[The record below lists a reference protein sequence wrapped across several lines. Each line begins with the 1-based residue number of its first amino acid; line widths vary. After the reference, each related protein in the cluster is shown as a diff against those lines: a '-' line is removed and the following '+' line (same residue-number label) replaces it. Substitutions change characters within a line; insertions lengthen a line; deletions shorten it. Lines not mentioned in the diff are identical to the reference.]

1 MRSMVDQVVNV
12 LDEGSVF
19 MNPSRILKSRIPKK
33 VRPRTPIR
41 SRPPVVSSPDKQK
54 ERIRKIV
61 TKQHPDTSM
70 QWTGQKWKVR
80 EQEKQKIME
89 MLLPLEEIPLRTGA
103 IAVYLA
109 KVKQYANAVDRG
121 VNKLKS
127 LSSKLQNAS
136 DEKERTRTQGEIV
149 RVDADVLSSLR
160 KMQMYG
166 SLVSASG
173 GLGAD
178 RSYKILKKMEKQKH
192 R

>member
-1 MRSMVDQVVNV
+1 MRSMVDQVVDV
-12 LDEGSVF
+12 LDEGSVY
-19 MNPSRILKSRIPKK
+19 MNPGRILKSRIPKK

-89 MLLPLEEIPLRTGA
+89 MLLPLEEISLRTGA
-103 IAVYLA
+103 ITGFLL
-109 KVKQYANAVDRG
+109 KVKQYASRVDKG
-121 VNKLKS
+121 VMKLKS

-136 DEKERTRTQGEIV
+136 DEKDKNRIQGEIV
-149 RVDADVLSSLR
+149 RTDADVLSSLR
-160 KMQMYG
+160 KMSIYG

-178 RSYKILKKMEKQKH
+178 RSYKLLKSMEKQK
-192 R
+192 RK

>member
-19 MNPSRILKSRIPKK
+19 MNPS
-33 VRPRTPIR
+33 
-41 SRPPVVSSPDKQK
+41 
-54 ERIRKIV
+54 RIRKIV

-178 RSYKILKKMEKQKH
+178 RSYKILKKMEKQK
-192 R
+192 RK